1 MDFVTITTEN
11 STTFS
16 LPYPNDFTMK
26 KEKILAGEY
35 TTLTGQVLGDV
46 VGWRYADFTLEWDTL
61 IENDLQ
67 KLLSACDDAS
77 FSLTFVDP
85 QGTKTISLTALS
97 RATVKTRFIEYGV
110 PKWKNIKIPVRCN
123 DVFSYS

>member
-1 MDFVTITTEN
+1 MDYVTITTEDN
-11 STTFS
+11 TTFD

-61 IENDLQ
+61 TENDLQ
-67 KLLSACDDAS
+67 ALLGACDDAS
-77 FSLTFVDP
+77 FSLTFYDP
-85 QGTKTISLTALS
+85 QGSQTISLTALS
-97 RATVKTRFIEYGV
+97 RAVVKTRFIEFGV
-110 PKWKNIKIPVRCN
+110 PKWKGIKIPVRCN
-123 DVFSYS
+123 DVNTYS